1 MGIYERDY
9 LETGRGQ
16 GNPLA
21 GATRTAV
28 GLILVV
34 TVATWFLQILVRSV
48 TDLLAASQ
56 ETVLGL
62 QLWRLVTANL
72 AHDPNGVWHLIFNM
86 VVLFF
91 FGREV
96 EQLYGKRNFL
106 FLYFAAGV
114 LAILAQTLTTP
125 GLVLGASGAVLAV
138 LVVFAC
144 HYPRR
149 TVLFMF
155 FIPMPIWLLCVIV
168 LVMDALGALAPASR
182 DGQQVAHLAHLAGA
196 ALGFLFFRYDLR
208 LERLGLHRLAG
219 SPRPPQAIKARRS
232 AVKRFRKKQAARS
245 EPEAVAP
252 DPVSERIDT
261 LLAKISNQGKD
272 SLTQDEWDFLKLNS
286 GRYRSK

>member
-34 TVATWFLQILVRSV
+34 TVATWFLQVLVPSV

-72 AHDPNGVWHLIFNM
+72 AHDPNGVWHLILNM

-96 EQLYGKRNFL
+96 EQLYGKRNFF

-125 GLVLGASGAVLAV
+125 GYVLGASGAVLAV

-155 FIPMPIWLLCVIV
+155 CCGDLQDIV
-168 LVMDALGALAPASR
+168 RPSV
-182 DGQQVAHLAHLAGA
+182 V
-196 ALGFLFFRYDLR
+196 FR
-208 LERLGLHRLAG
+208 LEE
-219 SPRPPQAIKARRS
+219 
-232 AVKRFRKKQAARS
+232 F
-245 EPEAVAP
+245 
-252 DPVSERIDT
+252 
-261 LLAKISNQGKD
+261 
-272 SLTQDEWDFLKLNS
+272 F
-286 GRYRSK
+286 